1 MPLII
6 IAIVGPIIAIWV
18 IYRLVKF
25 FIKAGEEIVITEK
38 ANKAEDAY
46 LKSLD
51 DQTDQSK

>member
-18 IYRLVKF
+18 IYKLVKF
-25 FIKAGEEIVITEK
+25 FFKLGEEVVITEK

-51 DQTDQSK
+51 DQSNQPK